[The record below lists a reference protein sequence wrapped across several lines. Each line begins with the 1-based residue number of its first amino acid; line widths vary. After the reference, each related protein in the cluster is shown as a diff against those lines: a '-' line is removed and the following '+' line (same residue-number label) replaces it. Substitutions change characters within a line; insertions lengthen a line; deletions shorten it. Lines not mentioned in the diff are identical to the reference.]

1 MASHFHEVKQGT
13 SRVWKTALVFGM
25 ASLLMLVAAC
35 GGGPATT
42 SSSTPLRVVSSP
54 GQLNPDFF
62 NPYYST
68 NQGGDWGAQ
77 GLLYESLYFTNLYT
91 GDTSPWLASSYAY
104 NSDNTQLTFILR
116 SGVKWNDGQSLTSAD
131 VKFTFDQMVANPTLD
146 QSGVLPLIKSV
157 AAPDSST
164 VVFTLTHADSTAL
177 FRIGNAIY
185 IVPQHVWSKIIVTP
199 DKFANDNHPVGTG
212 PYELTS
218 FNSELITYN
227 VNPNY
232 WGKQPKVKTI
242 QVPSIKDN
250 TTAIT
255 DMVSGQ
261 LDWGGIGWS
270 PDFQTQFTSKDAQ
283 HNHSWFA
290 ASNTVMLYLNLT
302 KAPFNNLLVRKAISA
317 AINRSQLPTGVAQY
331 APVANPT
338 GIITTQ
344 QTKWVASQYQSGSFE
359 SGQSKVDGYLT
370 QAGYTKGSDGYY
382 RDASGKEITMAINVP
397 TGWTDWDQDVQN
409 IVSDLTKAG
418 IKASTN
424 FQSGYTPYYTAQST
438 SAYDAAISWT
448 NSGPN
453 PYYAYQ
459 ALLSSTNAATAST
472 PASGTNFESWD
483 AATSNGY
490 SAKTDQLLAQYQAS
504 SDPNVQ
510 MQAIQGI
517 EDIMVSQL
525 PVIPLTVNPYWDE
538 YTTTHFT
545 GWPDASNAYDAGSPF
560 IFPDMEHVILNLTP
574 VS

>member
-13 SRVWKTALVFGM
+13 SHFWKMAMLFGM

-35 GGGPATT
+35 GGGSPTT
-42 SSSTPLRVVSSP
+42 SSSTP
-54 GQLNPDFF
+54 Q
-62 NPYYST
+62 
-68 NQGGDWGAQ
+68 
-77 GLLYESLYFTNLYT
+77 
-91 GDTSPWLASSYAY
+91 TSPWLASSYAY
-104 NSDNTQLTFILR
+104 NSDNTQLTFKLR
-116 SGVKWNDGQSLTSAD
+116 SGVKWNDGQALTSTD
-131 VKFTFDQMVANPTLD
+131 VKFTFDQMKATPTLD
-146 QSGVLPLIKSV
+146 QNGVLPIIKSV

-177 FRIGNAIY
+177 FRIGNGIF
-185 IVPQHVWSKIIVTP
+185 IVPQHVWANIIGTP
-199 DKFANDNHPVGTG
+199 DKFANDTKPVGTG

-232 WGKQPKVKTI
+232 WGTQPKVKEI
-242 QVPSIKDN
+242 QVPAIKDN

-255 DMVSGQ
+255 DMLNGQ

-270 PDFQTQFTSKDAQ
+270 PDYQAQFASKDAQ

-344 QTKWVASQYQSGSFE
+344 VSKWVSSQYQSANFE
-359 SGQSKVDGYLT
+359 NGQSTVDSDLT
-370 QAGYTKGSDGYY
+370 QAGFTKGSDGFYH
-382 RDASGKEITMAINVP
+382 DASGKEITMAINVP

-424 FQSGYTPYYTAQST
+424 FQSGYTPYYTAEST
-438 SAYDAAISWT
+438 AAYDASISWT

-453 PYYAYQ
+453 PYYAYL
-459 ALLSSTNAATAST
+459 ALLSSSNAATAST
-472 PASGTNFESWD
+472 PASGTNFEGWD

-490 SAKTDQLLAQYQAS
+490 SAKTDQLLVQYQAT
-504 SDPNVQ
+504 SDPNAQ

-545 GWPDASNAYDAGSPF
+545 GWPDASHPYDTGSPF

-574 VS
+574 AS